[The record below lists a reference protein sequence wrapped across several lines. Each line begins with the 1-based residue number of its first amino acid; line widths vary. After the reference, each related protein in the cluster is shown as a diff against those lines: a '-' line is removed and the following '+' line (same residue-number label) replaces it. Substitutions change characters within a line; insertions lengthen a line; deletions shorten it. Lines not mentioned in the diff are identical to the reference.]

1 MGRRGRS
8 AYCHGV
14 ANALHTSTLR
24 HLLLQRHRE
33 LLVTSKVEG
42 DPLLAVARACV
53 RYGFFVD
60 GEGDDFRIDCDGLVV
75 VEVGVVAHLHAI
87 VQVNSVI
94 GEAQSASLVHTN
106 PLSEEFL

>member
-1 MGRRGRS
+1 MT
-8 AYCHGV
+8 
-14 ANALHTSTLR
+14 NALHTSALR
-24 HLLLQRHRE
+24 HLLLQRHGE
-33 LLVTSKVEG
+33 LLAASKAEG

-53 RYGFFVD
+53 RDGLSVD

-75 VEVGVVAHLHAI
+75 VEMGVVAHLHAF

-106 PLSEEFL
+106 PLSEEFLL